1 MRTLLTIARKD
12 ALVLL
17 RDKAAVLVL
26 VGMPLALIFI
36 LGSALGNLQTAQF
49 RVKVGIVNEDAGDT
63 GTHFVEGLM
72 DNEDLARTFE
82 MELYDDTEA
91 VRTAVEQGDLNAALV
106 IPQDLSAHV
115 GAGKPATVEVLQDPG
130 SAIGAGAWAG
140 VVRAGVAYA
149 SAQLVI
155 GRTIQQELAQAG
167 GTRLSAPSGG
177 VALPTEPA
185 LTAVTLTQ
193 VEAQIEKTI
202 PMMSYYAVAMTAMF
216 LLFGS
221 MFGAFAF
228 VKERREQTLARMLVT
243 PATRLQIVGGKGLG
257 IALVGFGQLAVLL
270 LGTSLLFR
278 VDWGVHVEA
287 AVLLGVA
294 EVFAATGMAMTLAA
308 LGKTERVIGAIGPAA
323 IMIFAA
329 TGGSMFPAE
338 AMPSWMKPFQVIS
351 PSYWA
356 LDGFLEVI
364 KGAGVADIIGNA
376 GIVVVIGL
384 ILYAFGVWRLR
395 YE

>member
-1 MRTLLTIARKD
+1 MRTLLNIARKD
-12 ALVLL
+12 ALVVL

-26 VGMPLALIFI
+26 VAMPLGLIFI
-36 LGSALGNLQTAQF
+36 LGSALGNLQTGEF
-49 RVKVGIVNEDAGDT
+49 RVKVGIVNEDT
-63 GTHFVEGLM
+63 GESGQHFVDGLTG
-72 DNEDLARTFE
+72 NEDLKKVFE
-82 MELYDDTEA
+82 MNTYKSAAT
-91 VRTAVEQGDLNAALV
+91 VRKDVEEGNLNAALV
-106 IPQDLSAHV
+106 IPADLSRTIA
-115 GAGKPATVEVLQDPG
+115 AGQPAAVEVLQDPG
-130 SAIGAGAWAG
+130 SSISAGAWAG

-149 SAQLVI
+149 SAELVI
-155 GRTIQQELAQAG
+155 GRTLQQELASAG
-167 GTRLSAPSGG
+167 GMPGP
-177 VALPTEPA
+177 VASSPQTPPPA
-185 LTAVTLTQ
+185 LTAVTMKQ
-193 VEAQIEKTI
+193 VKAQIEKEV

-228 VKERREQTLARMLVT
+228 VKERREQTLARMLVS
-243 PATRLQIVGGKGLG
+243 PATKTQIVGGKGLG
-257 IALVGFGQLAVLL
+257 IALVGVGQLAVLL
-270 LGTSLLFR
+270 VGTMLLFR
-278 VDWGVHVEA
+278 VDWGQHIAA

-338 AMPSWMKPFQVIS
+338 AMPTWMRPAQVIS

-356 LDGFLEVI
+356 LQGFLDVI
-364 KGAGVADIIGNA
+364 KGATVADVAGKA

-384 ILYAFGVWRLR
+384 VLYAFGVWRLR